1 MNPLVEVLMTAFHPA
16 RTYAYTPKFG
26 TPVQKNALAVGA
38 VFLPVG
44 VLGFVPG
51 ITTNYDQLT
60 FAGHHSV
67 AALLGIFNVSVL
79 HNLVHLAFGVAGIAL
94 ARKTILIWASSELNL
109 TRMRGGLRPTSRR
122 NRDSARH
129 PLLDTQRPRIPAQPS
144 CNVDGPSRANGGSSP
159 VMTNGRPSRS
169 LSSVIRPAQNGAS
182 ASRGRQLLDPVRVRT
197 LGVGVGAPC
206 LSIVEL

>member
-26 TPVQKNALAVGA
+26 RPVQKAALAVGA

-60 FAGHHSV
+60 FAGHHSD

-94 ARKTILIWASSELNL
+94 ARKTILIWA
-109 TRMRGGLRPTSRR
+109 
-122 NRDSARH
+122 AR
-129 PLLDTQRPRIPAQPS
+129 S
-144 CNVDGPSRANGGSSP
+144 
-159 VMTNGRPSRS
+159 
-169 LSSVIRPAQNGAS
+169 
-182 ASRGRQLLDPVRVRT
+182 
-197 LGVGVGAPC
+197 
-206 LSIVEL
+206 